1 MYKHRPNKVP
11 WDTKKGW
18 FCLEE
23 TKRLQ
28 ERGDTGGV
36 VWPGSLVEEEK
47 LLLYPLTFSGW
58 GLWIK
63 VTKDRLTRE
72 KVYFICTRRGPH
84 RKDMWAYIPFKQ
96 RSINCG
102 EMTRQ
107 RKTGLIFL
115 GTVNCGKGN
124 IWGKP
129 MEGKGY
135 LVRFISKTQVC
146 ITNLTKSYK
155 NLKLNIK
162 NEI

>member
-1 MYKHRPNKVP
+1 MLSHYFLSSASTFKKQGLQLLKRELKWNVYKHRPNKVL

-28 ERGDTGGV
+28 ERGDTG
-36 VWPGSLVEEEK
+36 PRGSLIRLTESVGEEK
-47 LLLYPLTFSGW
+47 LLLYPLTFSDW

-102 EMTRQ
+102 EMIRQ

-115 GTVNCGKGN
+115 GTVNCGKVN
-124 IWGKP
+124 
-129 MEGKGY
+129 MRE
-135 LVRFISKTQVC
+135 
-146 ITNLTKSYK
+146 TNGR
-155 NLKLNIK
+155 
-162 NEI
+162 